1 MNKINKTLKLAFVLI
16 AFSFIGCEKEEYK
29 LGTINAPS
37 GVSITAEIVG
47 ADADN
52 PNGNGTGVV
61 HFNAVGSDVITWK
74 FVHNGVERMVPSG
87 KATYAFSTIGLHTY
101 TVSAV
106 AIGAGG
112 STSDVATNVEVLAT
126 YEPPADLIAKLTEG
140 TWRVPIPD
148 GGHMGVGPTDGTT
161 GVWWT
166 AGPGDKSTTGMKDD
180 TYTFNADGTF
190 TFNVGADF
198 EIFGK
203 GYALETDFGGLRD
216 QSPDGNN
223 DVENFPVT
231 QEDVD
236 NLSGTWYITAPG
248 GKETINLSGLGFIG
262 FYHQA
267 HAYEILD
274 RSVGNEMKL
283 KSIYAYENNAWFWTI
298 TNKE

>member
-1 MNKINKTLKLAFVLI
+1 MKKINKIFKLLLVVV
-16 AFSFIGCEKEEYK
+16 AFSFVGCEKEEYK
-29 LGTINAPS
+29 LGDIKAPS

-52 PNGNGTGVV
+52 PNGDGTGVV

-87 KATYAFSTIGLHTY
+87 KTTYAFSTIGLHTY

-126 YEPPADLIAKLTEG
+126 YEPPAELITQLTTG
-140 TWRVPIPD
+140 KWRVPIPD
-148 GGHMGVGPTDGTT
+148 GGHMGVGPNDATT

-180 TYTFNADGTF
+180 VYTFNADGTF
-190 TFNVGADF
+190 TFDVGADF

-203 GYALETDFGGLRD
+203 GHALATDFGDLRG
-216 QSPDGNN
+216 QEPDGNN

-231 QEDVD
+231 QDDVD
-236 NLSGTWYITAPG
+236 KISGTWYITAPG
-248 GKETINLSGLGFIG
+248 GVETINFSGLGYVG
-262 FYHQA
+262 FYVSS

-274 RSVGNEMKL
+274 RTNPNEWKL
-283 KSIYAYENNAWFWTI
+283 KNYYAHEGNAWFWTI

>member
-1 MNKINKTLKLAFVLI
+1 MKKINIIFKLFLVVAT
-16 AFSFIGCEKEEYK
+16 FSLIGCEQEEYK
-29 LGTINAPS
+29 LGDIKAPS

-52 PNGNGTGVV
+52 PNGDGTGVV
-61 HFNAVGSDVITWK
+61 HFKATGNDVITWK

-87 KATYAFSTIGLHTY
+87 ETTYAFSTIGLHTY

-112 STSDVATNVEVLAT
+112 SMSDSATNVEVLAT
-126 YEPPADLIAKLTEG
+126 YEPPAELITQLTTG
-140 TWRVPIPD
+140 KWRVPIPD
-148 GGHMGVGPTDGTT
+148 GGHMGVGPNDATT

-180 TYTFNADGTF
+180 VYTFNADGTF
-190 TFNVGADF
+190 TFDVGADF

-216 QSPDGNN
+216 QEPDGNN

-236 NLSGTWYITAPG
+236 KISGTWYITAPG
-248 GKETINLSGLGFIG
+248 GVETINFSGLGFIG
-262 FYHQA
+262 FYTQS
-267 HAYEILD
+267 HAFEILD
-274 RSVGNEMKL
+274 RSNANEWKL
-283 KSIYAYENNAWFWTI
+283 KSYYAHESNAWFWTI

>member
-1 MNKINKTLKLAFVLI
+1 M
-16 AFSFIGCEKEEYK
+16 
-29 LGTINAPS
+29 
-37 GVSITAEIVG
+37 SITAEIVG

-52 PNGNGTGVV
+52 PNGDGTGVV
-61 HFNAVGSDVITWK
+61 HFKATGNDVITWK

-87 KATYAFSTIGLHTY
+87 ETTYAFSTIGLHTY

-112 STSDVATNVEVLAT
+112 SMSDSATNVEVLAT
-126 YEPPADLIAKLTEG
+126 YEPPAELITQLTTG
-140 TWRVPIPD
+140 KWRVPIPD
-148 GGHMGVGPTDGTT
+148 GGHMGVGPYDATT

-180 TYTFNADGTF
+180 VYTFNADGTF
-190 TFNVGADF
+190 TFDVGADF

-216 QSPDGNN
+216 QEPDGNN

-236 NLSGTWYITAPG
+236 KISGTWYITAPG
-248 GKETINLSGLGFIG
+248 GVETINFSGLGFIG
-262 FYHQA
+262 FYTQS
-267 HAYEILD
+267 HAFEILD
-274 RSVGNEMKL
+274 RSNANEWKL
-283 KSIYAYENNAWFWTI
+283 KSYYAHEGNAWFWTI

>member
-1 MNKINKTLKLAFVLI
+1 MKKINKIFKLLLVVV
-16 AFSFIGCEKEEYK
+16 AFSFVGCEKEEYK
-29 LGTINAPS
+29 LGDIKAPS

-52 PNGNGTGVV
+52 PNGDGTGVV

-87 KATYAFSTIGLHTY
+87 KTTYAFSTIGLHTY

-126 YEPPADLIAKLTEG
+126 YEPPAELIAQLTTG
-140 TWRVPIPD
+140 KWRVPIPD
-148 GGHMGVGPTDGTT
+148 GAHMGVGPNDATT

-180 TYTFNADGTF
+180 VYTFNADGTF
-190 TFNVGADF
+190 TFDVGADF

-216 QSPDGNN
+216 QEPDGNN
-223 DVENFPVT
+223 DVENFPIT

-236 NLSGTWYITAPG
+236 KISGTWYITAPG
-248 GKETINLSGLGFIG
+248 GVETINFSGLGFIG
-262 FYHQA
+262 FYTQS
-267 HAYEILD
+267 HAFEILD
-274 RSVGNEMKL
+274 RSNANEYKL
-283 KSIYAYENNAWFWTI
+283 KSYYTHENNAWFWTI

>member
-1 MNKINKTLKLAFVLI
+1 MKKINKIFKLLLI
-16 AFSFIGCEKEEYK
+16 VVAFSFVGCENEEYK
-29 LGTINAPS
+29 LGDIKAPS

-52 PNGNGTGVV
+52 PNGDGTGVV
-61 HFNAVGSDVITWK
+61 HFTATGSDVITWK
-74 FVHNGVERMVPSG
+74 FVQNGVERMVPSG
-87 KATYAFSTIGLHTY
+87 KTTYAFSTIGLHTY

-126 YEPPADLIAKLTEG
+126 YEPPADLIAQLTTG
-140 TWRVPIPD
+140 KWRVPIPD
-148 GGHMGVGPTDGTT
+148 GGHMGVGPYDATT

-166 AGPGDKSTTGMKDD
+166 AGPGDKSTTGMNDD
-180 TYTFNADGTF
+180 RYTFNSDGTF
-190 TFNVGADF
+190 TFDVGADF

-216 QSPDGNN
+216 QEPDGNN
-223 DVENFPVT
+223 DVENFPIT

-236 NLSGTWYITAPG
+236 KISGTWYVTAPG
-248 GKETINLSGLGFIG
+248 GVETINLSGLGFIG
-262 FYHQA
+262 FYTQS
-267 HAYEILD
+267 HAFEILD
-274 RSVGNEMKL
+274 RSKADEWKL
-283 KSIYAYENNAWFWTI
+283 KSYYAHESNAWFWTI

>member
-1 MNKINKTLKLAFVLI
+1 MNKINKTLKLVLVLI

-29 LGTINAPS
+29 LGEIKAPS
-37 GVSITAEIVG
+37 AVNITAEIVG

-52 PNGNGTGVV
+52 PNGDGTGVV
-61 HFNAVGSDVITWK
+61 HFTATGSDVITWK
-74 FVHNGVERMVPSG
+74 FIQNGVERMVPSG
-87 KATYAFSTIGLHTY
+87 KTTYAFSTIGLHTY

-106 AIGAGG
+106 AVGAGG
-112 STSDVATNVEVLAT
+112 STSDAATNVEVLAT
-126 YEPPADLIAKLTEG
+126 YEPPADLIAKLTTG
-140 TWRVPIPD
+140 TWKVPIAD
-148 GGHMGVGPTDGTT
+148 GSHMGVGPTGGTT
-161 GVWWT
+161 SDWWT

-216 QSPDGNN
+216 QTPDGNN
-223 DVENFPVT
+223 DVENFPIT
-231 QEDVD
+231 QDDVD
-236 NLSGTWYITAPG
+236 NISGTWFITAPG
-248 GKETINLSGLGFIG
+248 GKETINFSGLGFIG

-274 RSVGNEMKL
+274 RAVGNEMRL
-283 KSIYAYENNAWFWTI
+283 KSLYGYENNAWFWTI
-298 TNKE
+298 SNKE

>member
-1 MNKINKTLKLAFVLI
+1 MKKINIIFKLFLVVAT
-16 AFSFIGCEKEEYK
+16 FSLIGCEQEEYK
-29 LGTINAPS
+29 LGDIKAPS

-52 PNGNGTGVV
+52 PNGDGTGVV
-61 HFNAVGSDVITWK
+61 HFKATWK

-87 KATYAFSTIGLHTY
+87 ETTYAFSTIGLHTY

-112 STSDVATNVEVLAT
+112 SMSDSATNVEVLAT
-126 YEPPADLIAKLTEG
+126 YEPPAELITQLTTG
-140 TWRVPIPD
+140 KWRVPIPD
-148 GGHMGVGPTDGTT
+148 GGHMGVGPNDATT

-180 TYTFNADGTF
+180 VYTFNADGTF
-190 TFNVGADF
+190 TFDVGADF

-216 QSPDGNN
+216 QEPDGNN

-236 NLSGTWYITAPG
+236 KISGTWYITAPG
-248 GKETINLSGLGFIG
+248 GVETINFSGLGFIG
-262 FYHQA
+262 FYTQS
-267 HAYEILD
+267 HAFEILD
-274 RSVGNEMKL
+274 RSNANEWKL
-283 KSIYAYENNAWFWTI
+283 KSYYAHESNAWFWTI

>member
-1 MNKINKTLKLAFVLI
+1 MKKINKIFKLLLVVV
-16 AFSFIGCEKEEYK
+16 AFSFVGCEKEEYK
-29 LGTINAPS
+29 LGDIKAPS

-52 PNGNGTGVV
+52 PNGDGTGVV

-87 KATYAFSTIGLHTY
+87 KTTYAFSTIGLHTY

-126 YEPPADLIAKLTEG
+126 YEPPAELIAQLTTG
-140 TWRVPIPD
+140 KWRVPIPD
-148 GGHMGVGPTDGTT
+148 GGHMGVGPNDATT

-180 TYTFNADGTF
+180 VYTFNADGTF
-190 TFNVGADF
+190 TFDVGADF

-203 GYALETDFGGLRD
+203 GHALATDFGDLRG
-216 QSPDGNN
+216 QEPDGNN

-231 QEDVD
+231 QDDVD
-236 NLSGTWYITAPG
+236 KISGTWYITAPG
-248 GKETINLSGLGFIG
+248 GVETINFSGLGYVG
-262 FYHQA
+262 FYVSS

-274 RSVGNEMKL
+274 RTNPNEWKL
-283 KSIYAYENNAWFWTI
+283 KNYYAHEGNAWFWTI